1 MWDCV
6 NDLITNITA
15 STVIALLALLMTLIT
30 TYYSRQHN
38 KLSVKPLLC
47 DGSNINSEAF
57 TFNYF
62 IHNKGLGT
70 AKVIRFQYLWNG
82 ECISATNLKKLISAK
97 ITEWDS
103 LSIVNIGE
111 SFAIA
116 KDESIKLIVIEL
128 GKAFSKSDNPE
139 ERLHDILSWLIN
151 SCRIKIEI
159 ESMYGKK
166 DSFTTSMSSIDLND
180 FERIT

>member
-6 NDLITNITA
+6 NDLIANITA

-47 DGSNINSEAF
+47 DGSNINSKAF

-70 AKVIRFQYLWNG
+70 AKVTSFQYLWHG

-103 LSIVNIGE
+103 LSVVNLGE

-116 KDESIKLIVIEL
+116 KDESIELIVIEL
-128 GKAFSKSDNPE
+128 DKACSKSDKPE

-151 SCRIKIEI
+151 RCRIKIEI
-159 ESMYGKK
+159 ESMYGEK
-166 DSFTTSMSSIDLND
+166 DSFTTSISSIDLDD